1 MKQVFIKFS
10 TAQQVVDFVNIMS
23 QCEYDVDLKAGS
35 ITVDAK
41 SIVGVFSMAKANQ
54 LEVVLHMDDTDI
66 EAGAYEKWMEKISP
80 FAA

>member
-54 LEVVLHMDDTDI
+54 LEVVLHMDDT
-66 EAGAYEKWMEKISP
+66 Y
-80 FAA
+80 